1 MVMSFRVRPANEL
14 EAYKKYLRDHGEKLE
29 LSQVQPPP
37 VAPESNAVNEVQKAF
52 GMIEATAAKNPE
64 AMQMVAPGKALIGWS
79 QPDARGYDFTNSWEE
94 FATVVESDRPAFEL
108 LHTVLTRPKLDFQL
122 DYKKGVN
129 LLLPQLA
136 PLKLSTQ
143 KLSAAC
149 ILDMHQGDTSAA
161 VTNILTMLA
170 LVHKNAGEGLLISH
184 LVRIALVSFAVAPTW
199 ELLQTTNVTGAQL
212 AAVQAGWE
220 QMDCLRDAENAF
232 ETDRAWSLELL
243 QKCRVEGGISGMSGS
258 GSSGGSWT
266 WPPDWHELAD
276 NARSG
281 VGETLWRSSWSYSDE
296 LCLLKR
302 YQIIMEA
309 ARAMQTNHSGNFKA
323 DYDAM
328 TARLAS
334 VDVTNEGAAFFR
346 ILTIPDFSDLFR
358 VASLPATLR
367 KTLRIIAAR
376 DVVVTAIALKRYQ
389 LQHGAWPETLAAMV
403 PALLPSV
410 PIDPYDGKPLRYHPN
425 ADGTFLLYCVGEDG
439 VDDGGDP
446 TCPTTSSSASFYWQ
460 NDKARDWVWP
470 QPATPAEIQY
480 FREHPPK

>member
-1 MVMSFRVRPANEL
+1 
-14 EAYKKYLRDHGEKLE
+14 
-29 LSQVQPPP
+29 
-37 VAPESNAVNEVQKAF
+37 
-52 GMIEATAAKNPE
+52 
-64 AMQMVAPGKALIGWS
+64 
-79 QPDARGYDFTNSWEE
+79 
-94 FATVVESDRPAFEL
+94 
-108 LHTVLTRPKLDFQL
+108 
-122 DYKKGVN
+122 
-129 LLLPQLA
+129 
-136 PLKLSTQ
+136 
-143 KLSAAC
+143 
-149 ILDMHQGDTSAA
+149 
-161 VTNILTMLA
+161 
-170 LVHKNAGEGLLISH
+170 
-184 LVRIALVSFAVAPTW
+184 
-199 ELLQTTNVTGAQL
+199 
-212 AAVQAGWE
+212 
-220 QMDCLRDAENAF
+220 
-232 ETDRAWSLELL
+232 
-243 QKCRVEGGISGMSGS
+243 
-258 GSSGGSWT
+258 
-266 WPPDWHELAD
+266 
-276 NARSG
+276 
-281 VGETLWRSSWSYSDE
+281 
-296 LCLLKR
+296 
-302 YQIIMEA
+302 MEA